1 MMKKIHVGFLL
12 SYDYE
17 NLKKAIP
24 PVYEGADAIFIAED
38 KEYRTWSGEKFEVSS
53 SFYDW
58 LKEFDTENKI
68 QIYKDDFYLPELT
81 AIENDTRER
90 TMLSEKMS
98 VGNWLVQVDADEYFI
113 DFNGFVKNL
122 RKYDHFLDN
131 PEKTPVQIAGFLI
144 NMFKYTEEGL
154 LYVNTPTK
162 VLLATNYPRYTFA
175 RQTRKR
181 IIYVDSLLMHE
192 CVSRSEE
199 ELIQKFSNWGH
210 KTDFDMAEYLEKWRS
225 VNKDNYKDMT
235 DFFYL
240 SGGEGWKS
248 MAYIDT
254 KDLDEIK
261 KRINNIPEMHP
272 TSWFLFR
279 KNLGQYFKHLFK

>member
-1 MMKKIHVGFLL
+1 MKKIHVGFLL

-38 KEYRTWSGEKFEVSS
+38 KEYRTWSGEQFEVFS

-58 LKEFDTENKI
+58 LEEFDTENKI

-90 TMLSEKMS
+90 TMLSEKMG

-113 DFNGFVKNL
+113 DFDGFVKNL
-122 RKYDHFLDN
+122 RKYDHFLN
-131 PEKTPVQIAGFLI
+131 KPEKTPVQIAGFLI
-144 NMFKYTEEGL
+144 NMYKYTDDGL
-154 LYVNTPTK
+154 LYVDQPTK
-162 VLLATNYPRYTFA
+162 VLLATNYPKYTYA
-175 RQTRKR
+175 RQNRKR

-192 CVSRSEE
+192 CISRSEE
-199 ELIQKFSNWGH
+199 DLMTKLTNWGH
-210 KTDFDMAEYLEKWRS
+210 SKDFDIKSYVDKWRT
-225 VNKDNYKDMT
+225 VNKNNYKEMQ

-240 SGGEGWKS
+240 EPSGWKS
-248 MAYIDT
+248 LDFIDS
-254 KDLDEIK
+254 KNIDEIK
-261 KRINNIPEMHP
+261 TRLNAKPHLHP
-272 TSWFLFR
+272 SSFFLFK
-279 KNLGQYFKHLFK
+279 KNIGQYFKHLFK

>member
-90 TMLSEKMS
+90 TMLSEKMG

-122 RKYDHFLDN
+122 RKYDRFLDN

-144 NMFKYTEEGL
+144 NMYKYTDDGL
-154 LYVNTPTK
+154 LYVDQPTK
-162 VLLATNYPRYTFA
+162 VLLATNYPKYTYA
-175 RQTRKR
+175 RQNRKR

-192 CVSRSEE
+192 CISRSEE
-199 ELIQKFSNWGH
+199 DLMTKLTYWGH
-210 KTDFDMAEYLEKWRS
+210 SKDFDIESYVDKWRT
-225 VNKDNYKDMT
+225 VNKNNYKEMQ

-240 SGGEGWKS
+240 EPSGWKS
-248 MAYIDT
+248 LDFIDS
-254 KDLDEIK
+254 KDIDEIK
-261 KRINNIPEMHP
+261 TRLNAKSNLHP
-272 TSWFLFR
+272 SPFFLFK

>member
-122 RKYDHFLDN
+122 RKYDRFLDN

-144 NMFKYTEEGL
+144 NMYKYTDDGL
-154 LYVNTPTK
+154 LYVDQPTK
-162 VLLATNYPRYTFA
+162 VLLATNYPKYTYA
-175 RQTRKR
+175 RQNRKR

-192 CVSRSEE
+192 CISRSEE
-199 ELIQKFSNWGH
+199 DLMTKLTNWGH
-210 KTDFDMAEYLEKWRS
+210 SKDFDIESYVDKWRT
-225 VNKDNYKDMT
+225 VNKNNYKEMQ

-240 SGGEGWKS
+240 EPSGWKS
-248 MAYIDT
+248 LDFIDS
-254 KDLDEIK
+254 KDIDEIK
-261 KRINNIPEMHP
+261 TRLNAKSNLHP
-272 TSWFLFR
+272 SSFFLFK